1 MIATVVF
8 FAEEGMLKGVLMG
21 DVRAAA
27 MHEGAREVFVRARA
41 WFKDMELVCGERS
54 SLQEGA
60 KETGS
65 LGRIQGGCWGRRR
78 VARFAFIPESSLCLW
93 YCFSK
98 SGARTRSAGSHVL
111 LLSGLPFHLM
121 RYYNILEHP

>member
-21 DVRAAA
+21 DVRVAA
-27 MHEGAREVFVRARA
+27 MHEGVREVFVRARA
-41 WFKDMELVCGERS
+41 WFKDVELVCGEWS
-54 SLQEGA
+54 SSQEGA

-65 LGRIQGGCWGRRR
+65 LGRIQGGCWGRQR
-78 VARFAFIPESSLCLW
+78 VAWFAFIPESSLCLW

-98 SGARTRSAGSHVL
+98 SGARTRSADSHVL
-111 LLSGLPFHLM
+111 SLLGLPFHLM
-121 RYYNILEHP
+121 RYCNVLEHP